1 MAVATTNILTD
12 VGDAIKSFRTE
23 NGAEFTNYMLA
34 TSCRNKT
41 IRREH
46 AGVNGPKL
54 NGVVEGGQTRS
65 DQGRR
70 HSRLPWAPPT
80 ITNFHDP
87 DRFWVETAIYMTG
100 CLNTTAT
107 VANAGCNSP
116 CEAWFGR
123 LTQVNTLAFMQL
135 RFLRVKRAD
144 KSELKAERCY
154 NPSRRRSHPRD
165 SVKVLISAGLTIY
178 TRDVTWLMER
188 VATIATEPDTGM
200 AVAPKAWEADWHVR
214 YLPPVS
220 QVPPVLPVIPVMG
233 TVPSVM
239 RPATKPGHRRG

>member
-12 VGDAIKSFRTE
+12 VGDAIKSFRKE

-34 TSCRNKT
+34 TICRDKT

-65 DQGRR
+65 DEGRR

-80 ITNFHDP
+80 FNNFHDP
-87 DRFWVETAIYMTG
+87 DRFWVETDIYMTG

-116 CEAWFGR
+116 CEAWFGYR
-123 LTQVNTLAFMQL
+123 
-135 RFLRVKRAD
+135 R
-144 KSELKAERCY
+144 SI
-154 NPSRRRSHPRD
+154 PSRLCNSDFSALNAPTSRSPM
-165 SVKVLISAGLTIY
+165 LNGAPTPAGG
-178 TRDVTWLMER
+178 
-188 VATIATEPDTGM
+188 VATRGIPS
-200 AVAPKAWEADWHVR
+200 R
-214 YLPPVS
+214 SSYQPV
-220 QVPPVLPVIPVMG
+220 
-233 TVPSVM
+233 
-239 RPATKPGHRRG
+239 